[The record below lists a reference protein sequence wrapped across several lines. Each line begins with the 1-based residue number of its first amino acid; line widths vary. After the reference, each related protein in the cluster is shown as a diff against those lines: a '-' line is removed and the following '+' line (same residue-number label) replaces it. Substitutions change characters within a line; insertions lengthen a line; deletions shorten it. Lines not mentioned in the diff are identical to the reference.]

1 MTKKKHSKSGVKG
14 LLQFSAYLLVILLL
28 TFLLR
33 RYVFFR
39 SVVDGSSMETT
50 LSDGDSLIVDEL
62 TYRIRDPKRFEV
74 IVFPYRSSKRYYIK
88 RVIGLPGESIRILD
102 GRIYINGIELDEDY
116 GTEEVFSGGVAE
128 DDFIL
133 GDDEYFVLGDNRND
147 SVDSRNTDLGAVHR
161 SEIDGRAFLRV
172 YPFRSFGSIR

>member
-1 MTKKKHSKSGVKG
+1 M
-14 LLQFSAYLLVILLL
+14 QFSAYLFVILLL

-50 LSDGDSLIVDEL
+50 LFDGDSLIVDEL
-62 TYRIRDPKRFEV
+62 TYRLRDPKRFEV

-88 RVIGLPGESIRILD
+88 RVIGLPGESVRIVD
-102 GRIYINGIELDEDY
+102 GRIYINGIELEDKY
-116 GTEEVFSGGVAE
+116 GSEELFSGGIAE
-128 DDFIL
+128 SDLVL
-133 GDDEYFVLGDNRND
+133 GEDEYFVLGDNRND
-147 SVDSRNTDLGAVHR
+147 SVDSRSSDLGAVHR

-172 YPFRSFGSIR
+172 FPFNSFGKIK